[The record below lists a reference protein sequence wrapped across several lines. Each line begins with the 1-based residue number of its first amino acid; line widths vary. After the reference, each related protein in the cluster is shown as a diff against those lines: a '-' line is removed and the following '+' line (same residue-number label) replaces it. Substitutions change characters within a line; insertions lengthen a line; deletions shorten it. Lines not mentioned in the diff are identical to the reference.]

1 MPRFVPVLAVALVV
15 ACGGNA
21 APQQSA
27 AAKDTLTQRQRD
39 SAIGASKLPGAKGI
53 GAAQRAA
60 DSLNAQNARLD
71 SIH

>member
-1 MPRFVPVLAVALVV
+1 MSRLIPVLAAALLV

-21 APQQSA
+21 ATQKSGA
-27 AAKDTLTQRQRD
+27 TKDTLTQRQRD
-39 SAIGASKLPGAKGI
+39 SAIGASKLPGAQGI